1 MRERS
6 SVENKECF
14 DIYSKFCPN
23 FKGFGGGIQ
32 KDDNRIIQFFEND
45 YRYIEFDNPLVYD
58 KEKFISRSLSGSYS
72 LKEGDMAY
80 QEYLDELNRLFEKY
94 AKENVFTM
102 RNKTVV
108 YFGKLK

>member
-72 LKEGDMAY
+72 LKEGDMVLRPS
-80 QEYLDELNRLFEKY
+80 QPDFQRI
-94 AKENVFTM
+94 
-102 RNKTVV
+102 
-108 YFGKLK
+108 